1 MFIPKKSK
9 YKKMFKG
16 RIKGNAKGGSILS
29 FGEYG
34 LKALESSRIHSKHIE
49 TARRV
54 ISRTLKRS
62 GKIWIRIFPD
72 SPVSKKPV
80 DVRMGKG
87 KGSVEFWIFKVTPG
101 RILFE
106 ISNDV
111 PIQLAKLAL
120 EKATAKLPIK
130 CKFIS
135 NIVIDR

>member
-1 MFIPKKSK
+1 MFVPKKSK
-9 YKKMFKG
+9 YRKAFKG
-16 RIKGNAKGGSILS
+16 RIKGNTKGGSMLA

-34 LKALESSRIHSKHIE
+34 LKAIESGRIQSKHIE

-62 GKIWIRIFPD
+62 GKVWIRIFPD
-72 SPVSKKPV
+72 IPVSKKPA

-87 KGSVEFWIFKVTPG
+87 KGSVEFWVFKTKPG

-111 PIQLAKLAL
+111 PLCLAKLAL

-135 NIVIDR
+135 NHG

>member
-1 MFIPKKSK
+1 MFVPKKSK
-9 YKKMFKG
+9 YRKAFKG
-16 RIKGNAKGGSILS
+16 RIKGNTKGGSMLA

-34 LKALESSRIHSKHIE
+34 LKAIESGRIQSKHIE

-62 GKIWIRIFPD
+62 GKVWIRIFPD
-72 SPVSKKPV
+72 TPISKKPA

-87 KGSVEFWIFKVTPG
+87 KGSVEFWVFKAKSG

-111 PIQLAKLAL
+111 PLQLAKLAL

-130 CKFIS
+130 CKFVS
-135 NIVIDR
+135 NHS